1 MEQCK
6 AFIIMVG
13 TANTSS
19 TLSSVFLSLLPTAF
33 LVKSEEPQQPPKLRW
48 TAERSPPPSIFPPV
62 MVLFACLPVNRRVLR
77 KNSRSR

>member
-19 TLSSVFLSLLPTAF
+19 TLSSVFLSPSYCIPREERRAPTAPQIEMDRRE
-33 LVKSEEPQQPPKLRW
+33 KS
-48 TAERSPPPSIFPPV
+48 PPSIFPPV